1 MANFKIGKVVL
12 GSLFKKPATKMYPVI
27 PQEYRER
34 TRGHIRIEEDKC
46 ILCGICGRKCPTNAI
61 TVERKERIWTIE
73 RMQCIQ
79 CGECV
84 ESCPKKCL
92 FMEPEYTQPSTEKI
106 IDTANVPEAEK
117 PKAAPAK
124 NGEAKEVAAEPAA
137 PTDGEDAL
145 KCDEEVCIYC
155 GICVKNCP
163 VDALEVDRKAKIW
176 KVDQDTC
183 ITCGVCVEKCPKKC
197 LVIE

>member
-1 MANFKIGKVVL
+1 MANFKIGKVVM

-27 PQEYRER
+27 PAEWKER
-34 TRGHIRIEEDKC
+34 TRGHIRIEEKDC
-46 ILCGICGRKCPTNAI
+46 ILCGICGKKCPTNAI
-61 TVERKERIWTIE
+61 TVDRGGRTWTIE

-84 ESCPKKCL
+84 AVCPKKCL
-92 FMEPEYTQPSTEKI
+92 FMEPDYTEPSTEKV
-106 IDTANVPEAEK
+106 IDTANVPEVEK

-124 NGEAKEVAAEPAA
+124 NGEAKEAVPA
-137 PTDGEDAL
+137 DGDEKL

-163 VDALEVDRKAKIW
+163 VDALEVDRKEKIW
-176 KVDQDTC
+176 KVDHDTC
-183 ITCGVCVEKCPKKC
+183 TTCGICVEKCPKDC